1 LCTFLFLSLGEEF
14 LQGGLLWQ
22 RILCF

>member
-1 LCTFLFLSLGEEF
+1 LCAFLFLSLGGEF

-22 RILCF
+22 RIL

>member
-1 LCTFLFLSLGEEF
+1 LCTFLFLSLGGEF

-22 RILCF
+22 RIL